1 VIPRP
6 SADYFVVVRR
16 QKVKKLNSM
25 SINAVHS
32 FFQTIMTDKGKGRN
46 TTQLA
51 GEIAELEKKR
61 ARLDEEKKD
70 LDEEIAKKN
79 EDLDEQ
85 SNFDEQLEAVRN
97 RMKNADR
104 THDDPMDLVFPS
116 FVWRPRSRSRSQR
129 MIGAPSGSTGSAGTR
144 WKPSKPS

>member
-1 VIPRP
+1 
-6 SADYFVVVRR
+6 
-16 QKVKKLNSM
+16 M

-51 GEIAELEKKR
+51 GEIAGLEKKR
-61 ARLDEEKKD
+61 ARLDEEIAKKKKDLDEEKKD
-70 LDEEIAKKN
+70 LDEEIAKKK

-85 SNFDEQLEAVRN
+85 SNFDEQLEAVRD

-104 THDDPMDLVFPS
+104 THDDPMDLVVPIS
-116 FVWRPRSRSRSQR
+116 ELRL
-129 MIGAPSGSTGSAGTR
+129 AA
-144 WKPSKPS
+144 KK

>member
-1 VIPRP
+1 
-6 SADYFVVVRR
+6 
-16 QKVKKLNSM
+16 M

-51 GEIAELEKKR
+51 GEIAGLEKKR

-70 LDEEIAKKN
+70 LIAGLEKKRARLDEEIAKKK

-85 SNFDEQLEAVRN
+85 SNFDEQLEAVRD

-104 THDDPMDLVFPS
+104 THDDPMDLVVPIS
-116 FVWRPRSRSRSQR
+116 ELRL
-129 MIGAPSGSTGSAGTR
+129 AA
-144 WKPSKPS
+144 KK